1 MGSFAWVSA
10 RLGAGSRNQPK
21 PRGHC
26 VADINIKAT
35 SESTPEDSYAEQ
47 RRNMVETQLRKRG
60 IKDEGVLR
68 AMATVPRHEF
78 VPPQLR
84 SVAYSD
90 EPLGIGGGQ
99 TISQP
104 YIVASMSAALGLT
117 GSEKVLE
124 IGTGSGYQAAL
135 LSLLAREV
143 YTIEARPELVKSA
156 SQRLQLLGFQNVHV
170 HSGDGT
176 LGLKELAPFD
186 AILVAA
192 AAPALPEPLLEQ
204 LADGGRMV
212 VPIGP
217 GEHQHLV
224 LVTRRGEDFLS
235 ERREA
240 CRFVPLLG
248 RYGWKD
254 WELL

>member
-1 MGSFAWVSA
+1 
-10 RLGAGSRNQPK
+10 
-21 PRGHC
+21 
-26 VADINIKAT
+26 
-35 SESTPEDSYAEQ
+35 
-47 RRNMVETQLRKRG
+47 MVETQLRKRG
-60 IKDEGVLR
+60 IKDERVLH
-68 AMATVPRHEF
+68 AMGIVPRHEF

-84 SVAYSD
+84 AVAYSD

-104 YIVASMSAALGLT
+104 YIVASMSAALRLT

-124 IGTGSGYQAAL
+124 VGTGSGYQAAV

-143 YTIEARPELVKSA
+143 CTIEFRTELAKSA
-156 SQRLQLLGFQNVHV
+156 SERLHLLGFQNVHV

-192 AAPALPEPLLEQ
+192 AAPGLPEPLLEQ
-204 LADGGRMV
+204 LGDGGRMI

-217 GEHQHLV
+217 GEHQQLL
-224 LVTRRGEDFLS
+224 LVTRHGKNYLS
-235 ERREA
+235 ERREP
-240 CRFVPLLG
+240 CRFVPLIG
-248 RYGWKD
+248 RHGWKD

>member
-1 MGSFAWVSA
+1 M
-10 RLGAGSRNQPK
+10 
-21 PRGHC
+21 PRGC
-26 VADINIKAT
+26 RVADINSKT
-35 SESTPEDSYAEQ
+35 PYEPPPESGYAAE
-47 RRNMVETQLRKRG
+47 RKNMVETQLRKRG
-60 IKDEGVLR
+60 IRDERVLE
-68 AMATVPRHEF
+68 AMSIVPRHEF

-84 SVAYSD
+84 PAAYAD

-104 YIVASMSAALGLT
+104 YIVASMSAALRLSGT
-117 GSEKVLE
+117 EHVLE
-124 IGTGSGYQAAL
+124 IGTGSGYQAAV
-135 LSLLAREV
+135 LSLLVREV
-143 YTIEARPELVKSA
+143 YTIESRPELAKSA
-156 SQRLQLLGFQNVHV
+156 LERLQVLGFDNVHV

-204 LADGGRMV
+204 LREGGRMI

-217 GEHQHLV
+217 EEHQHLV
-224 LVTRRGEDFLS
+224 LVTRRGQEFLS
-235 ERREA
+235 EQRES
-240 CRFVPLLG
+240 CRFVPLRG
-248 RYGWKD
+248 RHGWKD

>member
-1 MGSFAWVSA
+1 MRCFVQVSA
-10 RLGAGSRNQPK
+10 RLGAGFRNQPA
-21 PRGHC
+21 PRGYC
-26 VADINIKAT
+26 VADIIIKPA
-35 SESTPEDSYAEQ
+35 SDSAPEDSYAEQ
-47 RRNMVETQLRKRG
+47 RRNMVET
-60 IKDEGVLR
+60 
-68 AMATVPRHEF
+68 
-78 VPPQLR
+78 QLR

-104 YIVASMSAALGLT
+104 YIVASMSAALCLT

-135 LSLLAREV
+135 LSLLAGEV
-143 YTIEARPELVKSA
+143 YSIEVRAELAKSA
-156 SQRLQLLGFQNVHV
+156 SERLHLLGFHNVHV

-204 LADGGRMV
+204 LGDGGRMV

-224 LVTRRGEDFLS
+224 LVTRHGKDFPS

-240 CRFVPLLG
+240 CRFVPLVG

>member
-1 MGSFAWVSA
+1 
-10 RLGAGSRNQPK
+10 
-21 PRGHC
+21 
-26 VADINIKAT
+26 VADINLKPSSAP
-35 SESTPEDSYAEQ
+35 TPEDSYAEQ
-47 RRNMVETQLRKRG
+47 RRNMVEAQLRKRG
-60 IKDEGVLR
+60 IKDERVLQ
-68 AMATVPRHEF
+68 AMSILPRHEF

-84 SVAYSD
+84 QVAYSD

-104 YIVASMSAALGLT
+104 YIVASMTAALRLT

-143 YTIEARPELVKSA
+143 YTMEARPDLAHAA
-156 SQRLQLLGFQNVHV
+156 SERLHLQGCHNVHV

-204 LADGGRMV
+204 LLDGGRMI

-224 LVTRRGEDFLS
+224 LVTRRGKDFLP
-235 ERREA
+235 ERRES
-240 CRFVPLLG
+240 CRFVPLVG

-254 WELL
+254 WEVL